1 MYQSSNLRFVQKKGK
16 KKKKNLLATKIL
28 AKNISMYQSLNLKF
42 VQENKIIKRKK
53 KNSTWPIST
62 ARSTPKIIIL
72 TNMNIATN
80 KTQIFSKSKLL
91 IK

>member
-42 VQENKIIKRKK
+42 VQENKIKKRKK
-53 KNSTWPIST
+53 KRIVLGPFLQPE
-62 ARSTPKIIIL
+62 APQK
-72 TNMNIATN
+72 
-80 KTQIFSKSKLL
+80 
-91 IK
+91 